1 MQVDLIN
8 EIKEVKFFSILDEE
22 VESHKVEQ
30 LPICIRSMD
39 KNNNHREE
47 FLEFGRWE
55 RLSGKIIATDTK
67 GVLEK
72 SNLEQPVRSVKFKIP

>member
-1 MQVDLIN
+1 MIN

-30 LPICIRSMD
+30 LPICIISMD
-39 KNNNHREE
+39 KNNNNREE

-67 GVLEK
+67 EVLEK
-72 SNLEQPVRSVKFKIP
+72 SNLEEPVRSVKFKIR

>member
-1 MQVDLIN
+1 
-8 EIKEVKFFSILDEE
+8 
-22 VESHKVEQ
+22 
-30 LPICIRSMD
+30 MD
-39 KNNNHREE
+39 KNNNNREE

>member
-1 MQVDLIN
+1 
-8 EIKEVKFFSILDEE
+8 
-22 VESHKVEQ
+22 
-30 LPICIRSMD
+30 MD
-39 KNNNHREE
+39 KNNNNREE

-72 SNLEQPVRSVKFKIP
+72 SNLEEPVRSVKFKIR